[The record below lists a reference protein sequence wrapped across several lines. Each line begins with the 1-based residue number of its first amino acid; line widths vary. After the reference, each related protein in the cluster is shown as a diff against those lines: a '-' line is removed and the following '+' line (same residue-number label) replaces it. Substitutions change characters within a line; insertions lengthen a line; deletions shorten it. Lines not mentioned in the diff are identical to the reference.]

1 MLRCIGLLVG
11 LALACAYSHQAVAE
25 DLYGTLKKINDSGK
39 IVIGHNAD
47 SPPFSYIGA
56 NGKPEGYTI
65 DLCHRVV
72 EDVKKELKRPDL
84 KVEYV
89 SLTPVNRIPLLV
101 NGTVDMVCATTT
113 NNFTRQ
119 KQVDYL
125 STMYISGARI
135 ITRKDTGIKSLADL
149 KGRPVTVNQ
158 GSSNEQIMKAL
169 DEQQKLGIR
178 FINTKDNP
186 QAWAS
191 LESSRSDAHVTDEPT
206 AFGLV
211 VASKQPDKFMVVPG
225 PRLSFDP
232 FAIVVRRDDSAFR
245 LVGNKALADLYRS
258 GEIEKIYTKW
268 LSTIGMTLDDES
280 RTLFKVQALPE

>member
-1 MLRCIGLLVG
+1 MVWR
-11 LALACAYSHQAVAE
+11 LALSAAFLATLAFAGPASAD
-25 DLYGTLKKINDSGK
+25 DLYGTLKKVNDSGK

-65 DLCHRVV
+65 DLCHRVA

-84 KVEYV
+84 KIEYV

-119 KQVDYL
+119 RQVDYL

-135 ITRKDTGIKSLADL
+135 ITRADTGIKSLADL

-206 AFGLV
+206 AYGLV
-211 VASKQPDKFMVVPG
+211 VASKQPDKYLVVPG

-258 GEIEKIYTKW
+258 GEIDKIYEKW
-268 LSTIGMTLDDES
+268 LSTIGMSMDPETK
-280 RTLFKVQALPE
+280 TLFKVQALPE